1 MLTKIEQFLSNIA
14 FPQTP
19 EGLYE
24 PITYSLEMGGKR
36 IRPVL
41 TLLAHSLY
49 RSCDDNTLRAACAI
63 EMYHNHTLLH
73 DDLMDGAEMRR
84 GKLAVHRRWN
94 ANTAILSGDTMLIES
109 FKLINACTCERA
121 DEARKLFID
130 TTIEVCEGQQ
140 YDMNFEQRTDVTEA
154 EYLEMIRLKTSVLL
168 ACAAKMGGIV
178 AGAPESDCN
187 ALYYFAEKVGLAFQ
201 LQDDYLDVYGD
212 PAIFGKKIGG
222 DILCGKKTFL
232 LINALE
238 RASEEQHEE
247 LLSLLGNAV
256 ISAEEKISRVTEIYN
271 ALDIPAITQER
282 IAAMYDEARQHFDA
296 IALPLEVKLPLWQFA
311 ETLLGRKS

>member
-1 MLTKIEQFLSNIA
+1 
-14 FPQTP
+14 
-19 EGLYE
+19 
-24 PITYSLEMGGKR
+24 
-36 IRPVL
+36 
-41 TLLAHSLY
+41 
-49 RSCDDNTLRAACAI
+49 
-63 EMYHNHTLLH
+63 
-73 DDLMDGAEMRR
+73 
-84 GKLAVHRRWN
+84 
-94 ANTAILSGDTMLIES
+94 
-109 FKLINACTCERA
+109 
-121 DEARKLFID
+121 
-130 TTIEVCEGQQ
+130 
-140 YDMNFEQRTDVTEA
+140 
-154 EYLEMIRLKTSVLL
+154 
-168 ACAAKMGGIV
+168 
-178 AGAPESDCN
+178 
-187 ALYYFAEKVGLAFQ
+187 VGLAFQ

-238 RASEEQHEE
+238 HASEEQHEE

-256 ISAEEKISRVTEIYN
+256 ISAEEKISRVTDIYN